1 MIFFAR
7 HWPWFF
13 SQVWHSSLKFPQ
25 CEQLPNATTQKYNC
39 CFSFTGQTNWN
50 TKIWRFEST
59 VNKKGCQMSN
69 EKKGRQLSVV
79 WNLARLK
86 GADQK
91 ADCAFLF
98 EATGFL
104 MNLWGCKPSALSFYP
119 RSFVCSEIP
128 RGLSP
133 GFWAAWKLC
142 KVPFRGSG
150 GWVPTKL
157 LISSVSRFFV
167 AWGGLE
173 KERGWVNLEAVSSQM
188 KVLIF
193 IW

>member
-1 MIFFAR
+1 MQ
-7 HWPWFF
+7 P
-13 SQVWHSSLKFPQ
+13 LK
-25 CEQLPNATTQKYNC
+25 NTTVVSPSPAKPTEIQKFDDLNQP
-39 CFSFTGQTNWN
+39 S
-50 TKIWRFEST
+50 TKKDAKWAM
-59 VNKKGCQMSN
+59 K
-69 EKKGRQLSVV
+69 KKGRQLSVV

-150 GWVPTKL
+150 GWAPTKL
-157 LISSVSRFFV
+157 LISLVSRFFV

-173 KERGWVNLEAVSSQM
+173 KERVEWTWKLCH
-188 KVLIF
+188 LRWRF
-193 IW
+193 

>member
-1 MIFFAR
+1 MQ
-7 HWPWFF
+7 P
-13 SQVWHSSLKFPQ
+13 LKNTTVVSPSPAN
-25 CEQLPNATTQKYNC
+25 QLKYKNLTIWINRQQK
-39 CFSFTGQTNWN
+39 
-50 TKIWRFEST
+50 RMP
-59 VNKKGCQMSN
+59 MSN

-91 ADCAFLF
+91 SRLCFF
-98 EATGFL
+98 VWGYGFFDEFV
-104 MNLWGCKPSALSFYP
+104 GCKPSALSFYP